1 MNIWYPRKDLNAEM
15 SWLYFSRH
23 ITQREIVI
31 TVVSKQMNLSDLNE
45 ENQRLSDTTFEIF
58 PSWQNLGVIFLAD
71 ASGVHLDERS
81 PIFQSVW
88 ATKITSPKT

>member
-15 SWLYFSRH
+15 SWLYYSRH

-58 PSWQNLGVIFLAD
+58 SKLTELGCYF
-71 ASGVHLDERS
+71 SR
-81 PIFQSVW
+81 
-88 ATKITSPKT
+88 